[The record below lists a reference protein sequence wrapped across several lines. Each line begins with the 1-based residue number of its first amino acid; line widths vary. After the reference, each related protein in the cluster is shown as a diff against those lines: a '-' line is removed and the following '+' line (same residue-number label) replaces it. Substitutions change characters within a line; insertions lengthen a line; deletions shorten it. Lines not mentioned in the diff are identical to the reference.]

1 MENACWWLHGTVAK
15 ESPLTVQ
22 CRIKDS
28 EPAVIT
34 CVKKGKL
41 TICFQLS
48 QFHFPSSPC
57 PWQRWPTVLPHPLA
71 LAVTGS
77 GCRSPGG
84 TPEET
89 WTPHT
94 PWENDDNVQL
104 HEHWTMSQESYLGLP
119 SQILSRSFGLGRKA
133 WVWGYHFHVHP
144 QTSTQKQWRAGEGL
158 GMNKTHHP
166 ISSIINSHTSN
177 PLPATLKECT

>member
-22 CRIKDS
+22 CLIKDS

-34 CVKKGKL
+34 CAKKGKL
-41 TICFQLS
+41 MIHFQLS
-48 QFHFPSSPC
+48 QLHFPSSPC
-57 PWQRWPTVLPHPLA
+57 PWQRWPTVLPHPLV
-71 LAVTGS
+71 LAVRGS
-77 GCRSPGG
+77 GCGSPGG
-84 TPEET
+84 TPGET

-94 PWENDDNVQL
+94 PWENDDIVQV
-104 HEHWTMSQESYLGLP
+104 HEHWTTSQESYLGLK
-119 SQILSRSFGLGRKA
+119 SQILSRSFRLGRKA